1 MESITSLIV
10 GAASVIGAIIAAL
23 LAGLTVWAFRD
34 IRSRTRDPFVQILAT
49 ILVGVV
55 PIAGILVYLMLR
67 PRETLAESYVRAL
80 EEESLLSSIESQEFC
95 PTCGRRVEGDMQWC
109 PGCHSKLRNACGNCG
124 RAVHLSWDLCPYCGT
139 GLQPELPA
147 AGAKVK
153 VAAPQPKRMPTPNAP
168 NAIPAGAA
176 PEALGGSVLD
186 RVSGAAAAAV
196 GSVADRV
203 TARIQNTQSNARVEI
218 PERESKAPTEID
230 LPAVD
235 DDVAANGN
243 GAAKSA
249 ASDIAQQA
257 AARADKI
264 RKQLNKQLGRDA

>member
-10 GAASVIGAIIAAL
+10 GATSVIGAIIAAL

-67 PRETLAESYVRAL
+67 PRETLADSYVRAL

-153 VAAPQPKRMPTPNAP
+153 VATAQPKRVPSQQSTP
-168 NAIPAGAA
+168 NAIPAGAE
-176 PEALGGSVLD
+176 PEALGASGVLN
-186 RVSGAAAAAV
+186 RMSGVV

-203 TARIQNTQSNARVEI
+203 TARIQNTQSNARVEL
-218 PERESKAPTEID
+218 PERESKAPTEIE
-230 LPAVD
+230 LPPVAD
-235 DDVAANGN
+235 DAKANG
-243 GAAKSA
+243 AKSA
-249 ASDIAQQA
+249 AADIAQQA

-264 RKQLNKQLGRDA
+264 RKQLNKQLDRDG